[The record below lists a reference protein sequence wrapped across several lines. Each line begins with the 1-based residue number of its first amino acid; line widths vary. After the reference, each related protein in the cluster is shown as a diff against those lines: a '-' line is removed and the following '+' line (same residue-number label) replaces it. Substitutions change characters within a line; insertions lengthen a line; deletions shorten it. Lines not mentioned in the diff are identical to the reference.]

1 MGFNLTFANQFLKD
15 LYLEM
20 VNEALAGKEL
30 KTAEEYAEE
39 VLEKLDLSR

>member
-1 MGFNLTFANQFLKD
+1 MNFSLLVLEKLLKNF
-15 LYLEM
+15 YLEI
-20 VNEALAGKEL
+20 VNEALAGKAL

>member
-1 MGFNLTFANQFLKD
+1 MNFSLFVLEGLLKNF
-15 LYLEM
+15 YLEI

-30 KTAEEYAEE
+30 KTAEE